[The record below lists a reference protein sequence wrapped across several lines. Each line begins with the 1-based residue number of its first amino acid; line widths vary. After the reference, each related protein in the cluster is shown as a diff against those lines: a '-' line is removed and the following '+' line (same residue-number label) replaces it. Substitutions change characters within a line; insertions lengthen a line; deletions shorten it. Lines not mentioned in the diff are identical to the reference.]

1 MKQMLRL
8 WYDEPAP
15 NRGRESSE
23 RTAKDPDW
31 EQWSLPLGCGYMG
44 LNIFGRT
51 DTERIQVTENSL
63 ANPSRAGLNNFA
75 EIELEMR
82 HDPKQVKQYERDLV
96 LDDATAHVRYE
107 WNGVTYRREY
117 FCSYPDKVAVIRM
130 EASEKGALSFS
141 VEAKTPYLRP
151 FGEEDHQGKT
161 GKVRVEDNCITLSGK
176 MEYYQIEYEGQ
187 ILVQTEGGTLRKAER
202 KLIVEH
208 ADSAFLLV
216 AVGTNY
222 ELSKKVYLEK
232 DRTKKLEGTT
242 HPHEK
247 VSRILMDA
255 SQKSYAELRRR
266 HVEDYQALFHRV
278 QASFGTVS
286 EEETSTPTDKLLQ
299 QYKEGKYS
307 HYLEQVYFQYGRY
320 LLISSSRKGTLPG
333 NLQGIWNQYDASPW
347 SAGYWHNIN
356 IQMNYWHAFSTDLA
370 ELFESYVDMNEAFR
384 EKAKQNA
391 DVYLEEIQNGE
402 RKGFYDVPMEPMGS
416 GKNGWAVGTGG
427 WPYDISAPSP
437 NSHSGPGT
445 GGLTTQVFWDYY
457 DFTRDEEILKNHVY
471 PVLESMDQFLNKTVV
486 REGEELLAYP
496 SASPEQCINGIYP
509 NYYHTIGC
517 AFDQQMIYE
526 NHKNY
531 LAAAKVLGV
540 ENETTA
546 IARHQMPKLS
556 PVLIGTSGQVKEYR
570 EEQEYGE
577 IGQKNH
583 RHLSQ
588 LVALCPGQTINRETR
603 EWLEA
608 AKVSLTMRGDESTGW
623 AMAHRLNSW
632 ARVGDG
638 EHAYLVLNH
647 LLSKG
652 TLPNLWDTHPPF
664 QIDGNYGGTAGIA
677 EMLLQSCNGWIYPLP
692 ALPDAWKDGSFQG
705 LVARGNYSVSVWWK
719 EKKIQTLELTARVG
733 GTVKICYPGIQEMRC
748 ERVDDQTV
756 MEKKCETM
764 DKDRMVCEM
773 EKGEKIRI
781 CLFPNRNSDERVVN
795 EEDR

>member
-1 MKQMLRL
+1 MKQKLRL
-8 WYDEPAP
+8 WYDKPAP
-15 NRGRESSE
+15 NRGRVSEE

-31 EQWSLPLGCGYMG
+31 EEWSLPLGCGYMG

-63 ANPSRAGLNNFA
+63 TNPYRAGLNNFA
-75 EIELEMR
+75 EIELEMG
-82 HDPKQVKQYERDLV
+82 HAKEDVKNYERDLV
-96 LDDATAHVRYE
+96 LEDATAHVCYE
-107 WNGVTYRREY
+107 WNGITYRREY
-117 FCSYPDKVAVIRM
+117 FCSYPDKVSVIGL
-130 EASEKGALSFS
+130 EASQKGALSFS

-161 GKVRVEDNCITLSGK
+161 GKVRAEDNCITLSGK

-187 ILVQTEGGTLRKAER
+187 VLIQKEGGTLRKEGS
-202 KLIVEH
+202 KLIVEQ
-208 ADSAFLLV
+208 ADRVRLLI

-222 ELSKKVYLEK
+222 ELRPSVYLEE
-232 DRTKKLEGTT
+232 DRTKKLKDNK

-255 SQKSYAELRRR
+255 SQKSYEELRKR
-266 HVEDYQALFHRV
+266 HVEDYQRLYKRV
-278 QASFGTVS
+278 HASFGTVT
-286 EEETSTPTDKLLQ
+286 EEEQKIPTDELLRRYQ
-299 QYKEGKYS
+299 KGEHS
-307 HYLEQVYFQYGRY
+307 HYLEQLYFQYGRY
-320 LLISSSRKGTLPG
+320 LLIASSRKGTLPG
-333 NLQGIWNQYDASPW
+333 NLQGIWNQYDSSPW

-370 ELFESYVDMNEAFR
+370 ELFEPYVDMNEAFR
-384 EKAKQNA
+384 EKAQQNA
-391 DVYLEEIQNGE
+391 DAYLLEIQNGD
-402 RKGFYDVPMEPMGS
+402 RKGEYDVPMEPVGS

-437 NSHSGPGT
+437 DSHSGPGA

-457 DFTRDEEILKNHVY
+457 DFTRDPDILKDHVY

-531 LAAAKVLGV
+531 LAAAKAMGV

-546 IARHQMPKLS
+546 IARRQMPKLS
-556 PVLIGTSGQVKEYR
+556 PVLIETSGQVKEYR
-570 EEQEYGE
+570 EEQGYGD
-577 IGQKNH
+577 IGQWNH
-583 RHLSQ
+583 RHISQ
-588 LVALCPGQTINRETR
+588 LVALCPGQTINRETS

-608 AKVSLTMRGDESTGW
+608 AKVSLTKRGDESTGW

-638 EHAYLVLNH
+638 EHAYRVLNT

-677 EMLLQSCNGWIYPLP
+677 EMLLQSCDGWIYPLP
-692 ALPDAWKDGSFQG
+692 ALPDAWADGSFQG
-705 LVARGNYSVSVWWK
+705 LVARGNYSVSVRWK
-719 EKKIQTLELTARVG
+719 AKKIQVLELTARVG
-733 GTVKICYPGIQEMRC
+733 GTVKICYPGIRDMMC
-748 ERVDDQTV
+748 EIVDGSNV
-756 MEKKCETM
+756 EEKKCVQQE
-764 DKDRMVCEM
+764 KDRVICEM
-773 EKGEKIRI
+773 KKGETIQF
-781 CLFPNRNSDERVVN
+781 CLN
-795 EEDR
+795 ETCGSYR

>member
-1 MKQMLRL
+1 MEQVLRL

-15 NRGRESSE
+15 NRGRESEE

-63 ANPSRAGLNNFA
+63 ANPFRAGVNNFA
-75 EIELEMR
+75 EISLEIG
-82 HDPKQVKQYERDLV
+82 HLPDSVKNYERDLV
-96 LDDATAHVRYE
+96 LEDATAHVRYE
-107 WNGVTYRREY
+107 KDGITYQREY
-117 FCSYPDKVAVIRM
+117 FCSYPDKVSVIRLW
-130 EASEKGALSFS
+130 ASQKGALSLA
-141 VEAKTPYLRP
+141 VEARTPYLRP
-151 FGEEDHQGKT
+151 FGEAEHQGKT
-161 GKVRVEDNCITLSGK
+161 GNVRAEDNCITLWGK
-176 MEYYQIEYEGQ
+176 MEYYQVEYEGQ
-187 ILVQTEGGTLRKAER
+187 ILVQTEGGSLRTEGAR
-202 KLIVEH
+202 LVVEA
-208 ADSAFLLV
+208 ADSVLLLI

-222 ELSKKVYLEK
+222 ELRPSVFLEE
-232 DRTKKLEGTT
+232 DRTKKLQGNT

-255 SQKSYAELRRR
+255 SQKSFEELRKR
-266 HVEDYQALFHRV
+266 HVEDYQRLFKRV
-278 QASFGTVS
+278 AVS
-286 EEETSTPTDKLLQ
+286 LGSGQEEEERIPTDQLLK
-299 QYKEGKYS
+299 QYREGRHS
-307 HYLEQVYFQYGRY
+307 HYLEEVYFQYGRY

-370 ELFESYVDMNEAFR
+370 ELFASYVDLNEAFR
-384 EKAKQNA
+384 KKAEQNA
-391 DVYLEEIQNGE
+391 DRYLEEIQNGD
-402 RKGFYDVPMEPMGS
+402 RKGEYDVPMEPAGS
-416 GKNGWAVGTGG
+416 GKNGWAIGTGG

-457 DFTRDEEILKNHVY
+457 DFTRDETILKEHVY

-486 REGEELLAYP
+486 REGDELLAYP
-496 SASPEQCINGIYP
+496 SASPEQCIDGVYP

-526 NHKNY
+526 NHKNF
-531 LAAAKVLGV
+531 LRAADIMGID
-540 ENETTA
+540 NETTA
-546 IARHQMPKLS
+546 IARRQMEHLS
-556 PVLIGTSGQVKEYR
+556 PVLIGASGQVKEYR

-588 LVALCPGQTINRETR
+588 LVALCPGQTINRETPK
-603 EWLEA
+603 WLQA
-608 AKVSLTMRGDESTGW
+608 ARVSLTKRGDESTGW
-623 AMAHRLNSW
+623 AMAHRLNAW

-664 QIDGNYGGTAGIA
+664 QIDGNYGGSAGIA
-677 EMLLQSCNGWIYPLP
+677 EMLLQSCEGWMYPLP
-692 ALPDAWKDGSFQG
+692 ALPDAWKEGAYQG
-705 LVARGNYSVSVWWK
+705 LVARGNISVSARWK
-719 EKKIQTLELTARVG
+719 EKRLTVLEVTARVG
-733 GTVKICYPGIQEMRC
+733 GTVRLCYPGIEAM
-748 ERVDDQTV
+748 
-756 MEKKCETM
+756 KCEQT
-764 DKDRMVCEM
+764 DGTKTAKKEYVVLETGRVILEM
-773 EKGEKIRI
+773 ETGETVRFMRK
-781 CLFPNRNSDERVVN
+781 
-795 EEDR
+795 